1 MNQEYSNRKFY
12 ERNDYMYYLFLK
24 RFNSN
29 TLIGLEIIIWTSSLK
44 ENFNL
49 FDEYLNVS
57 SNRGI

>member
-49 FDEYLNVS
+49 FNEYLNVS